1 MLVDVALLAG
11 RVFASRIVDAPEH
24 PLGGEQALDADGAAG
39 VDAAGGDAD
48 LGPKAQPETVSKPDT
63 VLFLINIIVRH
74 FWQKKENMR
83 DAESEKS
90 KRKKEIESKKSKR

>member
-63 VLFLINIIVRH
+63 VLFLMNIFVRH
-74 FWQKKENMR
+74 FWQKK
-83 DAESEKS
+83 KT
-90 KRKKEIESKKSKR
+90 

>member
-11 RVFASRIVDAPEH
+11 RVFASGIVDAPEH

-48 LGPKAQPETVSKPDT
+48 LGPEAQPETVSKPAT
-63 VLFLINIIVRH
+63 VLFLMNIFVRH
-74 FWQKKENMR
+74 FWQKKNRRKIRET
-83 DAESEKS
+83 
-90 KRKKEIESKKSKR
+90 KR